1 MSEQPS
7 PVQWLREDFRRH
19 LEALYA
25 ALHLAPPYHSVEQA
39 IGHLA
44 TALQAMP
51 QDEQRRVRDDP
62 VRRWEL
68 YRTAFVDSGLNK
80 KHRGI
85 IADMVRSGK
94 VPALPPSYRAFLD
107 AIVG

>member
-25 ALHLAPPYHSVEQA
+25 ELRLAPPYHSVEQA
-39 IGHLA
+39 IGLLT
-44 TALQAMP
+44 TALRAMS
-51 QDEQRRVRDDP
+51 QEEQRQVQDDP
-62 VRRWEL
+62 VRRWQL
-68 YRTAFVDSGLNK
+68 YLTAFVESGLNK

-85 IADMVRSGK
+85 IADMVRSGR
-94 VPALPPSYRAFLD
+94 VPALPPTYRAFLD
-107 AIVG
+107 AIVE